1 MKQLPPKGQAIEP
14 FGGSS
19 FGEVFIDR
27 GDSDQSSNVLIT
39 ISNPTGSKTVLITP
53 DSIVETSPKHFVET
67 PPERVITGG
76 QKVMKKLASVG
87 TIAGYILAAILVTFS
102 VLSST
107 GYVKARVVLTGS
119 MQPTI
124 SPGDIVITAPVTR
137 IEPKID
143 DVAAYQARRF
153 DGAPVGVFTHRI
165 IDGDRKTGW
174 IVKGDNNPTP
184 DIQQPKN
191 NDILGV
197 VIFVIPWLGNLLSKQ
212 VLFTVIPLIAGMWF
226 LLDTLRKV
234 PND

>member
-1 MKQLPPKGQAIEP
+1 MKQPPKGQAIEP

-19 FGEVFIDR
+19 FGDVYFDR
-27 GDSDQSSNVLIT
+27 GDNDQSSNVLVT

-67 PPERVITGG
+67 PPERVVTGG
-76 QKVMKKLASVG
+76 QKLMKKLLSVG

-124 SPGDIVITAPVTR
+124 SRGDIVITAPVTR

-165 IDGDRKTGW
+165 IDGDGKTGW
-174 IVKGDNNPTP
+174 ILKGDNNPTP